1 MPNPIDVHVGER
13 IRQRRM
19 ILGVSQENL
28 GNELGVSFQQVQK
41 YENGANRI
49 SASRLFD
56 VARVFDVAVQFFFD
70 EMPEKIVRG
79 SNKRSRSTNAQADD
93 FVGDPM
99 TKHETLELV
108 RAYYRISDP
117 RLRKRLFEM
126 TKTLA
131 KTTGTSSG

>member
-1 MPNPIDVHVGER
+1 MAGIKRIGHVVLYVRDPAASAEWYCK
-13 IRQRRM
+13 
-19 ILGVSQENL
+19 NL
-28 GNELGVSFQQVQK
+28 GL
-41 YENGANRI
+41 
-49 SASRLFD
+49 
-56 VARVFDVAVQFFFD
+56 
-70 EMPEKIVRG
+70 P